1 MRNRFILAFILS
13 LILPLSVWTQE
24 LNCNVQIVSSQVQGT
39 NKQVYQTLQKAIYE
53 FLNNRAWSTS
63 VFRQEER
70 IECNLLITVSDQ
82 PAADQFHATMQIQ
95 SRRPVFGSSYN
106 TVMLNY
112 MDNYVN
118 FNYVE
123 FQPLDFNE
131 SSNTNNLTSL
141 LAFYAYFIIGLDAD
155 SYALMGGTEYF
166 QKAERIVDNMQ
177 STSDKGWKAFDDKSN
192 KDRYWLIKNMLDQNY
207 APIREFNYKYHR
219 LGLDIMSTK
228 TGEGRG
234 EIAEDLKLLQNVY
247 RQRPDPY
254 MHLMQVVFDAKSDEI
269 ANVFSEN
276 FPAENARVLAVLG
289 EIDPA
294 NTRKYEK
301 IKK

>member
-1 MRNRFILAFILS
+1 MRNKFILPFIL
-13 LILPLSVWTQE
+13 IFQLSASAQE

-39 NKQVYQTLQKAIYE
+39 NKQVYQTLQKAIFE

-82 PAADQFHATMQIQ
+82 PSADQFRATMQIQ
-95 SRRPVFGSSYN
+95 SRRPVFASSYN

-112 MDNYVN
+112 MDNYVS

-131 SSNTNNLTSL
+131 SANTDNLTSL
-141 LAFYAYFIIGLDAD
+141 LAFYAFFIIGLDYD
-155 SYALMGGTEYF
+155 TYAFGGGTEYF

-177 STSDKGWKAFDDKSN
+177 SAADKGWKAFDDKSN
-192 KDRYWLIKNMLDQNY
+192 KDRYWLIKNMLDKNY
-207 APIREFNYKYHR
+207 EPIREFNYKYHR
-219 LGLDIMSTK
+219 LGLDVMSTK
-228 TGEGRG
+228 TAEGRA

-254 MHLMQVVFDAKSDEI
+254 MHLMQVVFDAKADEI
-269 ANVFSEN
+269 ANIFSEN
-276 FPAENARVLAVLG
+276 FPAENARVLTILG
-289 EIDPA
+289 EIDPTNA
-294 NTRKYEK
+294 RKYEK

>member
-1 MRNRFILAFILS
+1 MSKRYI
-13 LILPLSVWTQE
+13 LILFLIFQLSVQAQE

-39 NKQVYQTLQKAIYE
+39 NKQVYQTLQKAVYE
-53 FLNNRAWSTS
+53 FLNNRAWSNS

-70 IECNLLITVSDQ
+70 IECNLLISVSDQ

-95 SRRPVFGSSYN
+95 SRRPVYGSSYN
-106 TVMLNY
+106 SVLLNY

-123 FQPLDFNE
+123 FQALDYNE

-141 LAFYAYFIIGLDAD
+141 LAFYAYLILGLDYD
-155 SYALMGGTEYF
+155 TYAPMGGTEFF

-177 STSDKGWKAFDDKSN
+177 SSSDKGWKAFDDKSN
-192 KDRYWLIKNMLDQNY
+192 KDRYWLIKNMLDKNY
-207 APIREFNYKYHR
+207 EPVREFNYKYHR
-219 LGLDIMSTK
+219 LGLDLMSTK
-228 TGEGRG
+228 TGEGRA

-247 RQRPDPY
+247 RMRPDPY

-269 ANVFSEN
+269 ANVFSEA
-276 FPAENARVLAVLG
+276 FPAENARVLTILG

-294 NTRKYEK
+294 NARKYEK

>member
-1 MRNRFILAFILS
+1 MRTRFLFTIILFVQIS
-13 LILPLSVWTQE
+13 LPAQE
-24 LNCNVQIVSSQVQGT
+24 LNCNVQIVSQQVQGT

-53 FLNNRAWSTS
+53 FLNTRPWTNN

-70 IECNLLITVSDQ
+70 IECNLLINVTAQ
-82 PAADQFHATMQIQ
+82 PTADQFQATMQIQ

-112 MDNYVN
+112 MDNYIQ

-141 LAFYAYFIIGLDAD
+141 LAFYAYLIIGLDYD
-155 SYALMGGTEYF
+155 TYSLLGGTDFY
-166 QKAERIVDNMQ
+166 QKAERITDNMQ
-177 STSDKGWKAFDDKSN
+177 SATEKGWKAFDDKSN
-192 KDRYWLIKNMLDQNY
+192 KDRYWLIKNMLDKNY
-207 APIREFNYKYHR
+207 EPIREFNYKYHR
-219 LGLDIMSTK
+219 LGLDVMSTK
-228 TGEGRG
+228 TTEGRG

-254 MHLMQVVFDAKSDEI
+254 MHLLQVVFDAKSDEI
-269 ANVFSEN
+269 ANVFSES
-276 FPAENARVLAVLG
+276 FPAENGRVLTILG
-289 EIDPA
+289 EIDPTNA
-294 NTRKYEK
+294 RKYEK

>member
-1 MRNRFILAFILS
+1 MRKSFV
-13 LILPLSVWTQE
+13 LILFLISHLTLQSQE

-39 NKQVYQTLQKAIYE
+39 NKQVYQTLQKAVYE
-53 FLNNRAWSTS
+53 FLNNRAWSNS

-95 SRRPVFGSSYN
+95 SRRPVYGSSYN
-106 TVMLNY
+106 SVLLNY

-123 FQPLDFNE
+123 FQPLDYNE
-131 SSNTNNLTSL
+131 SSNSNNLTSL
-141 LAFYAYFIIGLDAD
+141 LAFYANLIIGLDYD
-155 SYALMGGTEYF
+155 TYALMGGTEFY

-177 STSDKGWKAFDDKSN
+177 SSSDKGWKAFDDKSN
-192 KDRYWLIKNMLDQNY
+192 KDRYWLIKNMLDKNY
-207 APIREFNYKYHR
+207 EPVREFNYKYHR
-219 LGLDIMSTK
+219 LGLDLMSTK
-228 TGEGRG
+228 TGEGRA

-247 RQRPDPY
+247 RLRPDPY

-269 ANVFSEN
+269 ANVFSEE
-276 FPAENARVLAVLG
+276 FPAENARVLTILG

-294 NTRKYEK
+294 NARKYEK

>member
-1 MRNRFILAFILS
+1 MRKRFLLAFLV
-13 LILPLSVWTQE
+13 LMQFSVRSQE
-24 LNCNVQIVSSQVQGT
+24 LNCNVQIVSQQVQGT

-53 FLNNRAWSTS
+53 FLNNRAWSNN

-112 MDNYVN
+112 MDNYVQ

-123 FQPLDFNE
+123 FQALDFNE

-141 LAFYAYFIIGLDAD
+141 LAFYAYFIIGLDYD
-155 SYALMGGTEYF
+155 TYSLFGGTEYF
-166 QKAERIVDNMQ
+166 QKAERLVDNMQ
-177 STSDKGWKAFDDKSN
+177 SASDKGWKAFDDKSN
-192 KDRYWLIKNMLDQNY
+192 KDRYWLIKNMLDKNY
-207 APIREFNYKYHR
+207 EPIREFNYKYHR
-219 LGLDIMSTK
+219 LGLDVMSSK
-228 TGEGRG
+228 TSEGRA
-234 EIAEDLKLLQNVY
+234 EISEDLKLIQNVY
-247 RQRPDPY
+247 RLRPDPY
-254 MHLMQVVFDAKSDEI
+254 MHVLQVVFDAKSDEI
-269 ANVFSEN
+269 ANIYSES
-276 FPAENARVLAVLG
+276 FPAENGRVLAILG
-289 EIDPA
+289 EVDPA
-294 NTRKYEK
+294 NARKYEK